1 MHQDDRVIRRERR
14 LLVLLAV
21 ISLGLVG
28 GALYLQF
35 VKGEDPCPLCIIQRY
50 FFVLIAVFATAIS
63 IDPYNTDGSAQS
75 MGTHQQLRLPPCTFQ
90 QVTKVPCPSCGMT
103 TSFSLLMH
111 GANRA
116 EPRFR

>member
-1 MHQDDRVIRRERR
+1 MNNSLNHFTMHHDERGIRRERR

-50 FFVLIAVFATAIS
+50 FFVLIAVFALLGA
-63 IDPYNTDGSAQS
+63 
-75 MGTHQQLRLPPCTFQ
+75 
-90 QVTKVPCPSCGMT
+90 
-103 TSFSLLMH
+103 SFR
-111 GANRA
+111 GWG
-116 EPRFR
+116 